1 MAEVNKGGR
10 PKKLHTAEEKREAAN
25 AASRESRRR
34 KRQAQQVGGHSGF
47 QIQLDPLSIL
57 QQAGPKEDGP
67 TAVPDQQITA
77 PDQGIPAAGFSDPSE
92 EEQKQ
97 RLQVIIYLRFL
108 LAIQF

>member
-57 QQAGPKEDGP
+57 QPAGPKG
-67 TAVPDQQITA
+67 ITA
-77 PDQGIPAAGFSDPSE
+77 PDQKIQAEGFGNSSNK
-92 EEQKQ
+92 EQQQ
-97 RLQVIIYLRFL
+97 RLEVVIYLSLFL
-108 LAIQF
+108 TI

>member
-1 MAEVNKGGR
+1 MPEANKGGR

-57 QQAGPKEDGP
+57 QQAGPKGGKR
-67 TAVPDQQITA
+67 ITA
-77 PDQGIPAAGFSDPSE
+77 PDQEIQAEGFGNPSNK
-92 EEQKQ
+92 EQQQ
-97 RLQVIIYLRFL
+97 RLEVVIFL
-108 LAIQF
+108 SLFLTIQF